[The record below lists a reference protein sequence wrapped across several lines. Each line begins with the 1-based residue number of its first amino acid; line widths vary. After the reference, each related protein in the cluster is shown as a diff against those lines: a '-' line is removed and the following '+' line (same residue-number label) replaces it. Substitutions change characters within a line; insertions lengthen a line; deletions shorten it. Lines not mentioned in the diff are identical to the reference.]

1 MNIKFRLIFTSK
13 AQKQLDAL
21 AHQDRKQ
28 YHKAF
33 QFLSKFGSSYRSLRT
48 HRYQTKGGDIWSS
61 SASMA
66 KRFYWHFL
74 EEHIIVVTHLDS
86 H

>member
-1 MNIKFRLIFTSK
+1 MDIKFRLIFTSK
-13 AQKQLDAL
+13 AEKQLHAL

-28 YHKAF
+28 YSKAF
-33 QFLSKFGSSYRSLRT
+33 QTLSESGPTYRSLRT
-48 HRYQTKGGDIWSS
+48 HRYRHKGGHIWGS

-74 EEHIIVVTHLDS
+74 EEQTIVVTHLDS

>member
-33 QFLSKFGSSYRSLRT
+33 QILSESGSSYRSLRT
-48 HRYQTKGGDIWSS
+48 HRYQTKSSDIWSS

-66 KRFYWHFL
+66 KRFYWHFS
-74 EEHIIVVTHLDS
+74 EEHTIVVTHLDS

>member
-1 MNIKFRLIFTSK
+1 MDIKFRLIFTSK
-13 AQKQLDAL
+13 AQKQLDVL

-28 YHKAF
+28 YQKAF
-33 QFLSKFGSSYRSLRT
+33 QFLSKSGPSYRSLRT
-48 HRYQTKGGDIWSS
+48 HRYRYKGGDIWSS

-74 EEHIIVVTHLDS
+74 EEQTIVVTHLDS